1 VLEKGLAMQRRSFM
15 LSSLAATAAGV
26 GTFAEPS
33 QMPRAWFE
41 LRFFHLRN
49 DLERPRLDAFL
60 KEVYLPAA
68 SRLSFG
74 PVGFFNVSIGPSMP
88 MLVSLTSYSSL
99 GAMEKVLDQI
109 GSDPVWNKALEEMS
123 NPKELVYTR
132 MESRLLRAFAA
143 MPAVEIPPR
152 EPQRAPRLFELRTY
166 EARNLRASL
175 TKIKMFEDEEISIFR
190 RTGLLPVFFGQ
201 TIVGSGQP
209 SLTYMLAYDSMER
222 REENWRK
229 FVNHPDWIKLRAK
242 PGLSD
247 AEIVSNISSCFL
259 RPTDYSPIR

>member
-1 VLEKGLAMQRRSFM
+1 MQRRSFL
-15 LSSLAATAAGV
+15 LSSLTSAATGG
-26 GTFAEPS
+26 GTFGEPS
-33 QMPRAWFE
+33 QTPRAWFE

-49 DLERPRLDAFL
+49 DMERPRLDAFL
-60 KEVYLPAA
+60 KDVFLPATN
-68 SRLSFG
+68 RLSFG

-99 GAMEKVLDQI
+99 GAMEKTLDQLAA
-109 GSDPVWNKALEEMS
+109 DPVWNKAVEEMS
-123 NPKELVYTR
+123 KPKELVYTR
-132 MESRLLRAFAA
+132 MESRLLRAFAG
-143 MPAVEIPPR
+143 MPAVEIPPQD
-152 EPQRAPRLFELRTY
+152 PQRTPRLFELRTY

-201 TIVGSGQP
+201 TIVGPGQP
-209 SLTYMLAYDSMER
+209 SLTYMLAYDSMEL

-229 FVNHPDWIKLRAK
+229 FVSHPDWIKLRAK

-247 AEIVSNISSCFL
+247 AEIVSNIHSCFL